1 MRSRS
6 ISTSLLKS
14 SLSVFSALSRNVVL
28 PTPGGP
34 YTRITE
40 LGSDSRTAAI
50 NSSRAANSQGCLP
63 CKLESG
69 QALSSKALSEARK
82 ESLPACAHSLASS
95 EFTVDFEF
103 IDRGL
108 CAAIRLF
115 SGFHRIRPGRAWRFD
130 SLDRAT
136 AAKGTILEPP

>member
-1 MRSRS
+1 MWSCRRLGAH
-6 ISTSLLKS
+6 TPE
-14 SLSVFSALSRNVVL
+14 SLSWAPIPEPL
-28 PTPGGP
+28 PS
-34 YTRITE
+34 IL
-40 LGSDSRTAAI
+40 LGRPTARGA
-50 NSSRAANSQGCLP
+50 LP

-69 QALSSKALSEARK
+69 QALSSKALSEARE

-136 AAKGTILEPP
+136 AAKGTILEPPRGS